1 MCAQK
6 ALKSSDLTTMRRLPL
21 TERET
26 EGEEHL
32 EVPPD
37 KDAPYKFNREDRG
50 SSRKTTKHPE
60 HPS

>member
-1 MCAQK
+1 
-6 ALKSSDLTTMRRLPL
+6 MRSKGIKKFRPNNDEAFAL

-37 KDAPYKFNREDRG
+37 KDVPYKFNREDRG
-50 SSRKTTKHPE
+50 SSRRTTKRPE